1 MVGNRLPRGLMVVL
15 LESGDRV
22 CFQLCSDEVETLAV
36 HLAPPA
42 MAFSFA
48 K

>member
-1 MVGNRLPRGLMVVL
+1 MGNRLLRGLMVVQL
-15 LESGDRV
+15 KSGEQV
-22 CFQLCSDEVETLAV
+22 YFQLCSDEVKTLAV